1 MDLVIRNA
9 KVWTVDDRRPTAEA
23 VGVRGGRIAAVG
35 DDREVRDAVGA
46 DAEELDARGNTVLPG
61 FIDAHNHLRTGADAD
76 AVQLGDATTL
86 DAVGAAIDRHATE
99 HPDREWIVAEDWS
112 YAALPDRRRPTAED
126 LDGVA
131 PGRALMVFSYDV
143 HNVWL
148 NREAMR
154 RFGIGAGGRT
164 LAFGRPELDAST
176 GEPTGFVTDFA
187 VMGLSRDGQ
196 TALAAQVPN
205 FAPDEMYRR
214 LLRSLDMA
222 AELGIT
228 TAVEPQNSLDD
239 LPLFRKARDEGAMRS
254 RVVAALF
261 HPPGTTSEELDAFAE
276 AKAANDDDRFRVG
289 PIKLYIDDVI
299 EPHTAAML
307 TPYANRPDTSGDT
320 FYPPDVFA
328 ELITALERRG
338 FQTFTH
344 ATGDRG
350 IRTALDAVQHARRV
364 NGPRDARHQIVHG
377 ECVHPDDL
385 PRFAELGVVACSNRA
400 TARRGSSKTG
410 GRTSARNAGD
420 TPGRSARSASTA
432 RRSRSPRTGTSP
444 RWIPSCGS
452 TPPARARTSMD
463 PRVDAGGDDR
473 SAQGDPRGDPRLGV
487 RELRRGRPGLDRD
500 REARG
505 SGHPVAR
512 RIRGRASGAPGD
524 VGGRDDRGRGGG
536 LPAMSAT
543 WEEFERLRTT
553 VGVVT
558 EVEDFPKPGSG

>member
-9 KVWTVDDRRPTAEA
+9 KVWTVDERQSTAEA

-35 DDREVRDAVGA
+35 DDREVRDAVGPG
-46 DAEELDARGNTVLPG
+46 AEELDAGGNTVLPG
-61 FIDAHNHLRTGADAD
+61 FVDAHNHLRTGADED

-86 DAVGAAIDRHATE
+86 DAVRAAIDRYATE

-154 RFGIGAGGRT
+154 RFGIGAGGPT
-164 LAFGRPELDAST
+164 LGFGRPELDAGT

-254 RVVAALF
+254 RVVAGLF

-276 AKAANDDDRFRVG
+276 AEAANDDDRFRVG

-307 TPYANRPDTSGDT
+307 EPYANRPDTSGET
-320 FYPPDVFA
+320 FYPPGVFA

-350 IRTALDAVQHARRV
+350 IRTALDAVEHARRV
-364 NGPRDARHQIVHG
+364 NGPRDARHQIVHV
-377 ECVHPDDL
+377 ECVHRDDL
-385 PRFAELGVVACSNRA
+385 PRFAELGVVACMQPRHCAPQIVEDWRA
-400 TARRGSSKTG
+400 NVGPERWRYAWPFRSLSEHGASLAFSSDWNVAEMDPLVWLYTARTRANLDGSEAWTPEE
-410 GRTSARNAGD
+410 TIDLPSAIRAATLG
-420 TPGRSARSASTA
+420 SAYANFA
-432 RRSRSPRTGTSP
+432 
-444 RWIPSCGS
+444 
-452 TPPARARTSMD
+452 
-463 PRVDAGGDDR
+463 
-473 SAQGDPRGDPRLGV
+473 
-487 RELRRGRPGLDRD
+487 E
-500 REARG
+500 
-505 SGHPVAR
+505 
-512 RIRGRASGAPGD
+512 
-524 VGGRDDRGRGGG
+524 DDRGSIEPGKLADVVVLSRDVFADE
-536 LPAMSAT
+536 PAALLETAVEAT
-543 WEEFERLRTT
+543 IVDGE
-553 VGVVT
+553 VVHRR
-558 EVEDFPKPGSG
+558 

>member
-1 MDLVIRNA
+1 MSGVGIGANDSAATQVDEGPLVRSATPTMDLVIRNA

-23 VGVRGGRIAAVG
+23 VGVRDGRIAAVG
-35 DDREVRDAVGA
+35 DDRDVRDAVGPG
-46 DAEELDARGNTVLPG
+46 AEEIDAGGNTVLPG
-61 FIDAHNHLRTGADAD
+61 FVDAHNHLRTGADED

-86 DAVGAAIDRHATE
+86 HAVRAAIDRYATE

-126 LDGVA
+126 LEGVA

-154 RFGIGAGGRT
+154 RFGIGAGGST
-164 LAFGRPELDAST
+164 VGFGRPELGAGT

-196 TALAAQVPN
+196 AALAAQVPN

-261 HPPGTTSEELDAFAE
+261 HPPGTTPEELDAFAE

-307 TPYANRPDTSGDT
+307 EPYANRPDTSGDT
-320 FYPPDVFA
+320 FYPPAVFA
-328 ELITALERRG
+328 ELIAALERRG

-350 IRTALDAVQHARRV
+350 IRTVLDAVEHARRV
-364 NGPRDARHQIVHG
+364 NGPRDARHQIVHV

-385 PRFAELGVVACSNRA
+385 PRFAALGVVACMQPRHCAPQIVEDWRA
-400 TARRGSSKTG
+400 NVGPERWRYAWPFRSLSEHGTTLAFSSDWNVAEMDPLVWLYAARTRANLDGSDAWTPEETIDLPSAIRAATLGSAYANFAEADRGSIETG
-410 GRTSARNAGD
+410 KLADLVVLSRDVFAGE
-420 TPGRSARSASTA
+420 PAALLETA
-432 RRSRSPRTGTSP
+432 
-444 RWIPSCGS
+444 
-452 TPPARARTSMD
+452 
-463 PRVDAGGDDR
+463 VDATIMDGEM
-473 SAQGDPRGDPRLGV
+473 V
-487 RELRRGRPGLDRD
+487 YRR
-500 REARG
+500 
-505 SGHPVAR
+505 
-512 RIRGRASGAPGD
+512 
-524 VGGRDDRGRGGG
+524 
-536 LPAMSAT
+536 
-543 WEEFERLRTT
+543 
-553 VGVVT
+553 
-558 EVEDFPKPGSG
+558 